1 MEKETKNLWTTK
13 FKDMTLEERKL
24 MRKKIIKIFILA
36 FILMIV
42 IVAILPKDNSKE
54 IDVYNG
60 NKTNII
66 GKALVISVNETLSEH
81 ELINIYREKIEN
93 KKYNY
98 ITIKEPNNNGYIFYG
113 TGFCYNY
120 GLLNQEYNVDNII
133 KKGCIVNKNGNYFID
148 HLNTEQSTTIQFNTN
163 TLTAEQQKIRNDY
176 IAGMKYLYAE
186 LQKIKTNPEFLQY
199 GFAQKIGKEWY
210 DQYKQFD
217 SVKEFKGM
225 DFMAQIIPDIDVL
238 PGDLD
243 ILAQAYFSSNPDKK
257 YIANTEKRF
266 QNLLDNY

>member
-1 MEKETKNLWTTK
+1 MENNTKNLWTKK
-13 FKDMTLEERKL
+13 FKDMTPEEKKL

-42 IVAILPKDNSKE
+42 IVAILPKDNAKE
-54 IDVYNG
+54 INVYNG

-66 GKALVISVNETLSEH
+66 GKALVISVDKTLSEQ
-81 ELINIYREKIEN
+81 ELIDIYRNKINN
-93 KKYNY
+93 KDYNY
-98 ITIKEPNNNGYIFYG
+98 ITIEEPNGNGYIFYG
-113 TGFCYNY
+113 SGFCYGY

-133 KKGCIVNKNGNYFID
+133 KKGCIVDKDGEYYID
-148 HLNTEQSTTIQFNTN
+148 HLNTEQNTTTQFNIN

-176 IAGMKYLYAE
+176 IAGMKYLYTE
-186 LQKIKTNPEFLQY
+186 LQKIKTNPDFLYY
-199 GFAQKIGKEWY
+199 GYAQKIGKEWH

-217 SVKEFKGM
+217 SIKEFTGI
-225 DFMAQIIPDIDVL
+225 DFLTQIIPDIDVL

-243 ILAQAYFSSNPDKK
+243 ILAQAYFSSNPDKE

-266 QNLLDNY
+266 QYFIDNY

>member
-1 MEKETKNLWTTK
+1 MEKETKKLWTTK
-13 FKDMTLEERKL
+13 FKDMTPEEKKL

-42 IVAILPKDNSKE
+42 IVAILPKDNSIKSSNIVTEKQKE
-54 IDVYNG
+54 Q
-60 NKTNII
+60 T
-66 GKALVISVNETLSEH
+66 
-81 ELINIYREKIEN
+81 ELTK
-93 KKYNY
+93 
-98 ITIKEPNNNGYIFYG
+98 
-113 TGFCYNY
+113 
-120 GLLNQEYNVDNII
+120 
-133 KKGCIVNKNGNYFID
+133 
-148 HLNTEQSTTIQFNTN
+148 
-163 TLTAEQQKIRNDY
+163 EQQKIRNDY

-210 DQYKQFD
+210 EQYKQFD

-238 PGDLD
+238 PGDLE
-243 ILAQAYFSSNPDKK
+243 ILAQAYFSKNPDKK